1 MPELFIRELKLPEE
15 ALEIPA
21 LERAIWNDPGESI
34 RPGTLIALV
43 HEGAL
48 LAGAYAREEGSERP
62 RLVGFIFGFPTSRPT
77 DHHSHMAGVL
87 PAYRDMG
94 VGFLLKRYQRD
105 WALSRGYERVVWT
118 FDPLRAA
125 NAHFNLQKLGATFDR
140 YIPNCYGPMGGINAG
155 APSDR
160 VYATWEL
167 RSPRVLERLYAP
179 PPPPKTE
186 GLPLA
191 NRVEGEV
198 PLEARLELSENRIMV
213 QIPEDWGAILQADPA
228 LALAW
233 REHSRLV
240 FGHYLARGYRAV
252 GFARKPNCYVLE
264 RRHAQPCEPAPPTE
278 AEGGA
283 F

>member
-1 MPELFIRELKLPEE
+1 MLEILIREVRLPEE
-15 ALEIPA
+15 ALEIPR
-21 LERAIWNDPGESI
+21 LERAIWNDPDEGI

-48 LAGAYAREEGSERP
+48 LAGAYAREEGSGEK
-62 RLVGFIFGFPTSRPT
+62 LVGFIFSFPTNRPT

-87 PAYRDMG
+87 PAYQDKG

-105 WALSRGYERVVWT
+105 WALARGYERVVWT
-118 FDPLRAA
+118 FDPLRGA

-167 RSPRVLERLYAP
+167 RSPQVLQRLYAP
-179 PPPPKTE
+179 PPPPETA

-198 PLEARLELSENRIMV
+198 PIGARLDLSEPRILV
-213 QIPEDWGAILQADPA
+213 QIPEDWGAILRTDPG

-240 FGHYLARGYRAV
+240 FGHYLGRGYRAV
-252 GFARKPNCYVLE
+252 GFARGPNRYVLE
-264 RRHAQPCEPAPPTE
+264 RRPTP
-278 AEGGA
+278 
-283 F
+283 